1 MSRISQMHV
10 TKTFTESVL
19 TTYKNV
25 LKKKRI
31 LKMHVIHLYRKRVAK
46 LAGTVQNM
54 KPVQIAQVSYFLHFA
69 VVTCMLEGVNF
80 IHRKVF
86 LLLQEGF
93 SAATLF
99 CYTGIHHRYC
109 AKWGVTIILLVGRRE
124 NKLEI

>member
-1 MSRISQMHV
+1 
-10 TKTFTESVL
+10 
-19 TTYKNV
+19 
-25 LKKKRI
+25 
-31 LKMHVIHLYRKRVAK
+31 MHVIHLYRKRVAT
-46 LAGTVQNM
+46 LVETVENM

-69 VVTCMLEGVNF
+69 VVTCMLEGVNI

-109 AKWGVTIILLVGRRE
+109 AKWGVTIILLGGRHG
-124 NKLEI
+124 NKTQEKIRYTAPYILVNHKRAL